1 MNAWNVL
8 VVVLAVAVVTLGIGL
23 AFLASRMSAVL
34 GRTEAWLTSPA
45 VRPPGLQAGS
55 RVHPFTAVLRSG
67 ERVSELD
74 LLGRETL
81 FLFVKAQY
89 GICRHLARSLTHQR
103 LEALDLRARVYVV
116 VRDEEE
122 RRALALDPTL
132 DILFQDDGTV
142 AWAFRSSATPQAFLV
157 NAAGIVLGS
166 GFPNAPHD
174 LLELE
179 NEGSRRTPPPAAESA
194 VGRR

>member
-1 MNAWNVL
+1 MTAWNVL
-8 VVVLAVAVVTLGIGL
+8 AVVLAVAVVTLGIGFAL
-23 AFLASRMSAVL
+23 LASRMSAVL
-34 GRTEAWLTSPA
+34 ARTEAWLTSPA

-55 RVHPFTAVLRSG
+55 QVHPFTAVLRSG
-67 ERVSELD
+67 QRVSELD
-74 LLGRETL
+74 LLGRETI
-81 FLFVKAQY
+81 FLFVKAQC
-89 GICRHLARSLTHQR
+89 GICRRLARSLTHQH
-103 LEALDLRARVYVV
+103 LESLDLGARVYVV

-157 NAAGIVLGS
+157 NPAGVVLGS
-166 GFPNAPHD
+166 GFPNTPHD

-179 NEGSRRTPPPAAESA
+179 NESRG
-194 VGRR
+194 GRRHPLRSQL